1 LTSFSFYIPHAIN
14 ERRLKNTR
22 FGVRGMLDQYHGFEI
37 RPLEGAGVRG
47 VPYAPPDPR
56 EAELER
62 LRLSLTRAVKRIDE
76 FEERLKRIN
85 FRRVSIRNLMT
96 TENAFANHVAA
107 CLKKRRF
114 SDGEFRP

>member
-1 LTSFSFYIPHAIN
+1 M
-14 ERRLKNTR
+14 R
-22 FGVRGMLDQYHGFEI
+22 FGLRGMLDQYDGFEI
-37 RPLEGAGVRG
+37 RPLEGADIRG
-47 VPYAPPDPR
+47 VPNAPDPR

-85 FRRVSIRNLMT
+85 FGRVSIRNLMT